1 MTVPRQP
8 SSPDLPGPPGPGD
21 GERRPPEDRRHMLRR
36 RWLTA
41 TIIVL
46 LIGVPAVY
54 LLISANQSRN
64 SGRDK
69 EKKYSATGLTA
80 GWPSKVQRRLYDV
93 PIPPYS
99 EEVAYYE
106 TNNWRTSRLYVQFLT
121 SNEGLDKFLKQTGTG
136 RGVSALK
143 ADDITISK
151 RDRNVVGWEF
161 TGPGPWWGLS
171 HEMKNPTPTQD
182 IVVNRS
188 NPRHPMV
195 YVVSTTTP

>member
-8 SSPDLPGPPGPGD
+8 TPPDLPGEPEPGRD
-21 GERRPPEDRRHMLRR
+21 GGRTEDRRHMIRR

-46 LIGVPAVY
+46 LIGIPAGY
-54 LLISANQSRN
+54 LVISANQSRN

-69 EKKYSATGLTA
+69 EDKYSATGLTE

-99 EEVAYYE
+99 AEVAYYE

-121 SNEGLDKFLKQTGTG
+121 SNEGLDRFLREIGTKT
-136 RGVSALK
+136 SALK
-143 ADDITISK
+143 PKDITISK

-161 TGPGPWWGLS
+161 TGPGPWSGLT
-171 HEMKNPTPTQD
+171 HEQKDPVPTLD
-182 IVVNRS
+182 VVVDRANA
-188 NPRHPMV
+188 RHPMV